1 MKVNEHIHFIGI
13 GGYGMSAIAKV
24 ALEMGYTVTGSDVA
38 VSALLS
44 KLQKL
49 GAKVKIGH
57 QSENIAG
64 ATTVVYSTAV
74 TADNVELVA
83 ARENSDIAVLHRSD
97 MLAKLLNNAKGIAVA
112 GAHGKTTTS
121 SMIAFVMKETGQ
133 DPTYVIGGEVVNLGT
148 NAQAG
153 KGEYLVAEAD
163 ESDGSFLKYFPSIAV
178 VTNIEADHLENYEG
192 DFENIKKAYVQFLR
206 QVKPDG
212 KLVVCIDDENVQ
224 SLLPQVFADDVVQ
237 QSQLITYGINNQ
249 EADYRAVDIFEGDRC
264 IRFTLLYKNES
275 LGQFELT
282 VPGLHNVYNA
292 MATII
297 SASEAGVDI
306 EAIRETITLFTGAKR
321 RFQVIADEQDIL
333 VVDDYAHHPTEI
345 VATLRAAKATGK
357 KVKAIFQPQRFSRT
371 YFLLDDFSKAFPEA
385 DEVIIIDIYSPA
397 GEVAI
402 EGVNSEK
409 LVSLIKEQGNQQAVR
424 YIPTKAEA
432 LQVLKSEVAAGDLV
446 ITMGA
451 GDIYKVAYELA
462 DHIKQ

>member
-1 MKVNEHIHFIGI
+1 MKVNEHIHFVGI

-44 KLQKL
+44 KLQEL
-49 GAKVKIGH
+49 GANITIGH
-57 QSENIAG
+57 QPENITG

-83 ARENSDIAVLHRSD
+83 ARQNSAVTVIHRSD
-97 MLAKLLNNAKGIAVA
+97 MLARLLNSAKGIAVA

-121 SMIAFVMKETGQ
+121 SMIAYVMKETGH

-163 ESDGSFLKYFPSIAV
+163 ESDGSFLKYYPSIAL
-178 VTNIEADHLENYEG
+178 VTNIEADHLENYDG

-206 QVKPDG
+206 QVRPDG
-212 KLVVCIDDENVQ
+212 KIIVCTDDENVQ
-224 SLLPQVFADDVVQ
+224 SLLPKVFTDDQINEQ
-237 QSQLITYGINNQ
+237 QLNTYAIDNK
-249 EADYRAVDIFEGDRC
+249 EAMYQASDIIEGDRK
-264 IRFTLLYKNES
+264 ISFTLFRGEQS
-275 LGQFELT
+275 LGQFVLS
-282 VPGLHNVYNA
+282 VPGRHNVYNA

-297 SASEAGVDI
+297 TCIEAGVEL
-306 EAIRETITLFTGAKR
+306 EAIRQAIATFVGAKR
-321 RFQVIADEQDIL
+321 RFQVVADTKDII

-357 KVKAIFQPQRFSRT
+357 KVKAVFQPQRFSRT
-371 YFLLDDFSKAFPEA
+371 YFLLDEFSKAFPEA
-385 DEVIIIDIYSPA
+385 DEVIITDIYSPA

-402 EGVNSEK
+402 EGINSAK
-409 LVSLIKEQGNQQAVR
+409 LVSLIKEQGQHSVR
-424 YIPTKAEA
+424 YIATKEEV
-432 LQVLKSEVAAGDLV
+432 LDVLKQELTSGDIV

-451 GDIYKVAYELA
+451 GDIYKVAYALA
-462 DHIKQ
+462 EHLSQ

>member
-1 MKVNEHIHFIGI
+1 MKVNEHIHFVGI

-38 VSALLS
+38 VSALLT
-44 KLQKL
+44 KLQEL
-49 GAKVKIGH
+49 GAKVTIGH
-57 QSENIAG
+57 RPENIAG

-83 ARENSDIAVLHRSD
+83 ARKQPDITVLHRSD

-121 SMIAFVMKETGQ
+121 SMIAFVMNQTGH
-133 DPTYVIGGEVVNLGT
+133 DPTYIIGGEVVNLGT

-153 KGEYLVAEAD
+153 KGDYLVAEAD
-163 ESDGSFLKYFPSIAV
+163 ESDGSFLKYYPSIAV
-178 VTNIEADHLENYEG
+178 VTNIEADHLENYDG
-192 DFENIKKAYVQFLR
+192 DFENIKRAYVQFLR

-212 KLVVCIDDENVQ
+212 KLVVCLDDDNVQ
-224 SLLPQVFADDVVQ
+224 SLLPKVFADDNVKQ
-237 QSQLITYGINNQ
+237 EQLITYGISST
-249 EADYRAVDIFEGDRC
+249 EATYRAIDIIEGDRQ
-264 IRFTLLYKNES
+264 ISFTLLSKNES
-275 LGQFELT
+275 LGSFVLA

-297 SASEAGVDI
+297 SALEAGVEL
-306 EAIRETITLFTGAKR
+306 EAIRKAIAIFTGAKR
-321 RFQVIADEQDIL
+321 RFQVIADEKDMLI
-333 VVDDYAHHPTEI
+333 VDDYAHHPTEI

-371 YFLLDDFSKAFPEA
+371 YFLLDEFSKAFPEA
-385 DEVIIIDIYSPA
+385 DEVIITDIYSPA

-402 EGVNSEK
+402 EGINSAK
-409 LVSLIKEQGNQQAVR
+409 LVSLIKEQGQTSVR
-424 YIPTKAEA
+424 YIPSKEEVIE
-432 LQVLKSEVAAGDLV
+432 VLKQEMSSGDII

-451 GDIYKVAYELA
+451 GDIYKVSYALA
-462 DHIKQ
+462 DHLSS